1 MHKTKLLLSGL
12 PNSGKTTLL
21 QTLDNVLVF
30 ARDGKKY
37 PFPQPHVNVEN
48 FDSITEILEL
58 FEQKIN
64 AYKEAYGK
72 YPENIVIDS
81 ISKFLLDIESNIVA
95 RIKSFPY
102 GVVNTEIKML
112 MDFIET
118 NLAPNFNI
126 ILISHAMHDADTET
140 YNLVNAGG
148 SWGKK
153 GGVLSEVDQAIF
165 LEVRGKKRVVHLR
178 NSQMAARTTMAQLP
192 DKVDAKDFSLRDHI
206 KTLTESQDT
215 ASSFAL

>member
-21 QTLDNVLVF
+21 QDLEDVLVF

-48 FDSITEILEL
+48 FDSITEVLEL
-58 FEQKIN
+58 FEQKIHVYKD
-64 AYKEAYGK
+64 AYNK
-72 YPENIVIDS
+72 YPETIVIDS

-126 ILISHAMHDADTET
+126 ILISHAMHDVDTAT

-165 LEVRGKKRVVHLR
+165 LEVKGKKRVVHLR

-192 DKVDAKDFSLRDHI
+192 DKVDAKDFSLQDHI